1 MTTARS
7 LTVLSVASEAYP
19 LVKTGGLA
27 DVVGALPTALDPEDV
42 DVRTLIPG
50 YPAVLKALKDGHVA
64 HEYADLMGGPARLL
78 VGSAG
83 SLELMVLDAPHLYDR
98 PGNPYLG
105 PDGKD
110 WPDNAIRFGAL
121 SRVAAD
127 VGLGLVLGY
136 TPDVV
141 HCHDWQ
147 AGLVPAYLAYAKGPR
162 PATVMTVHNLAFQG
176 KFSAELLEVLGL
188 PAEAYSLEELEY
200 YGGISFLKAGLVFAD
215 HITTVSPTYAAEI
228 RTNLGGMGLG
238 GLLRKRGDAVSG
250 ILNGID
256 TFDWDPAH
264 DGYISTPFDVK
275 RLKERGAN
283 KLALQMRLG
292 LEVNPGA
299 LLYGV
304 VSRLTG
310 QKGMD
315 LLIEALPTLIEHGA
329 QLALLG
335 SGDAALEAAL
345 AETASKHSKR
355 ISVTIGYD
363 ESLAHGIQA
372 GVDALLVPSRFEPCG
387 LTQLYAQRYGAIPV
401 VARTGGLA
409 DTVVDAN
416 EMALASKMG
425 TGVMFSPVT
434 TDGLIFALERTAA
447 LWAQPT
453 AWRNLQRRAMAMDV
467 SWARPAAQYAA
478 LFRTLVAKLA
488 TAAAAKSNQAD

>member
-1 MTTARS
+1 VTTARS
-7 LTVLSVASEAYP
+7 LTVLSVTSEIYP

-27 DVVGALPTALDPEDV
+27 DVAGALPTALAPEDV
-42 DVRTLIPG
+42 DVRTLVPG

-64 HEYADLMGGPARLL
+64 HEYAELMGGPARLL

-83 SLELMVLDAPHLYDR
+83 ALDLMVLDAPHLFDR

-110 WPDNAIRFGAL
+110 WPDNALRFGAL
-121 SRVAAD
+121 SRAAAD
-127 VGLGLVLGY
+127 VGRGLVLGY

-147 AGLVPAYLAYAKGPR
+147 AGLVPAYLAYSDDPR
-162 PATVMTVHNLAFQG
+162 PVTVITVHNLAFQG
-176 KFSAELLEVLGL
+176 KFSAELLEPLGL
-188 PAEAYSLEELEY
+188 PKQAYSLEELEY

-238 GLLRKRGDAVSG
+238 GLLRKRGAAVSG

-256 TFDWDPAH
+256 AFDWDPAH
-264 DGYISTPFDVK
+264 DGYIAAPFDAK
-275 RLKERGAN
+275 RLKDRVSN
-283 KLALQMRLG
+283 KLALQARLG
-292 LEVNPGA
+292 LEVSA
-299 LLYGV
+299 STLLYGV

-310 QKGMD
+310 QKGID
-315 LLIEALPTLIEHGA
+315 LLIEAIPALIEQGA

-335 SGDAALEAAL
+335 SGDALL
-345 AETASKHSKR
+345 ETALIDAATKHPKR
-355 ISVTIGYD
+355 IAVTIGYD

-416 EMALASKMG
+416 EIALSAKMG

-434 TDGLIFALERTAA
+434 TDGLIYALERTAA

-453 AWRNLQRRAMAMDV
+453 AWRKMQRRAMAMDV
-467 SWARPAAQYAA
+467 SWSRPAAQYAA
-478 LFRTLVAKLA
+478 LFRTLVDRG
-488 TAAAAKSNQAD
+488 TAAPTSPV

>member
-7 LTVLSVASEAYP
+7 LTVLSVASEVFP

-27 DVVGALPTALDPEDV
+27 DVVGALPTALASEDI
-42 DVRTLIPG
+42 DVRTLVPG

-64 HEYADLMGGPARLL
+64 HEYAQLMGGPARLL
-78 VGSAG
+78 IGTAG
-83 SLELMVLDAPHLYDR
+83 ALDLMVLDAPHLFNR
-98 PGNPYLG
+98 PGTPYA
-105 PDGKD
+105 DAHGKD
-110 WPDNAIRFGAL
+110 WPDNALRFGAL

-127 VGLGLVLGY
+127 VGRGLVLGY

-147 AGLVPAYLAYAKGPR
+147 AGLVPAYLAYLPHSDVPR
-162 PATVMTVHNLAFQG
+162 PVTVLTVHNLAFQG
-176 KFSAELLEVLGL
+176 KFAADLLTALGL
-188 PAEAYSLEELEY
+188 PAEAYSLEGLEY
-200 YGGISFLKAGLVFAD
+200 YGDISFLKAGLVFAD

-228 RTNLGGMGLG
+228 RTNIGGMGFG
-238 GLLRKRGDAVSG
+238 GLLRKRGTAVSG

-256 TFDWDPAH
+256 EVDWDPAH
-264 DGYISTPFDVK
+264 DVHVATPFDAK
-275 RLKERGAN
+275 RLKSRVSN
-283 KLALQMRLG
+283 KLALQARLG
-292 LEVNPGA
+292 LEVSPSR

-310 QKGMD
+310 QKGID
-315 LLIEALPTLIEHGA
+315 LLIEALPALLEQGA

-335 SGDAALEAAL
+335 SGEALLETALMDAA
-345 AETASKHSKR
+345 TKHPKR
-355 ISVTIGYD
+355 IGVTIGYN
-363 ESLAHGIQA
+363 EPLAHAIQA

-387 LTQLYAQRYGAIPV
+387 LTQLSAQRYGAIPV

-416 EMALASKMG
+416 EVALSAKMG

-434 TDGLIFALERTAA
+434 TDGLIHALERTAA

-453 AWRNLQRRAMAMDV
+453 LWRQMQRRGMALDV
-467 SWARPAAQYAA
+467 SWTRPAAQYAT
-478 LFRTLVAKLA
+478 LFRALVQRGANVPP
-488 TAAAAKSNQAD
+488 SAD

>member
-1 MTTARS
+1 VITPRT
-7 LTVLSVASEAYP
+7 LTVLSVASEIYP

-27 DVVGALPTALDPEDV
+27 DVVGALPTALAPEDIE
-42 DVRTLIPG
+42 VRTLVPG
-50 YPAVLKALKDGHVA
+50 YPAVLKALKDGHLA
-64 HEYADLMGGPARLL
+64 HAYANLMGGPARLL
-78 VGSAG
+78 VGTAG
-83 SLELMVLDAPHLYDR
+83 ALDLMVLDAPHLFDR

-110 WPDNAIRFGAL
+110 WPDNALRFGAL
-121 SRVAAD
+121 SRAAAD
-127 VGLGLVLGY
+127 VGRGLVPGY
-136 TPDVV
+136 IPDVV

-147 AGLVPAYLAYAKGPR
+147 AGLVPAYLAYADGPR
-162 PATVMTVHNLAFQG
+162 PATIITVHNLAFQG
-176 KFSAELLEVLGL
+176 KFPAELLVPLGL
-188 PAEAYSLEELEY
+188 PEEAYSLDELEY

-215 HITTVSPTYAAEI
+215 HITTVSPTYASEI
-228 RTNLGGMGLG
+228 RTNIGGMGLG
-238 GLLRKRGDAVSG
+238 GLLRKRGTAVSG

-256 TFDWDPAH
+256 AFDWDPAH
-264 DGYISTPFDVK
+264 DGYITTPFDVK
-275 RLKERGAN
+275 RLKDRVDN
-283 KLALQMRLG
+283 KLALQARLG
-292 LEVNPGA
+292 LEVAPTT

-310 QKGMD
+310 QKGID
-315 LLIEALPTLIEHGA
+315 LLLEALPVLLGQGA

-335 SGDAALEAAL
+335 SGDPLL
-345 AETASKHSKR
+345 ETALIDAAGKHPKR

-416 EMALASKMG
+416 EVALASRMG

-434 TDGLIFALERTAA
+434 ADALMYALERTAA
-447 LWAQPT
+447 IWAEPGV
-453 AWRNLQRRAMAMDV
+453 WRKVQRRAMAVDV
-467 SWARPAAQYAA
+467 SWTRPAAQYAT
-478 LFRTLVAKLA
+478 LFRSLVARSTEPTTA
-488 TAAAAKSNQAD
+488 TR

>member
-7 LTVLSVASEAYP
+7 LTVLSVASEVYP

-27 DVVGALPTALDPEDV
+27 DVVGALPTALAPEDV
-42 DVRTLIPG
+42 EVRTLVPG
-50 YPAVLKALKDGHVA
+50 YPAVLRALKDGHVA
-64 HEYADLMGGPARLL
+64 HEYKELMGGAARLL
-78 VGSAG
+78 VGTAG
-83 SLELMVLDAPHLYDR
+83 ALDLMVLDAPHLFDR

-110 WPDNAIRFGAL
+110 WPDNALRFGAL

-127 VGLGLVLGY
+127 IGRGLVLGY

-147 AGLVPAYLAYAKGPR
+147 AGLVPAYLAYADGPR
-162 PATVMTVHNLAFQG
+162 PVTVVTIHNLAFQG
-176 KFSAELLEVLGL
+176 KFSADLLEPLGL
-188 PAEAYSLEELEY
+188 PEAAYSLEELEY

-228 RTNLGGMGLG
+228 RTNIGGMGLG
-238 GLLRKRGDAVSG
+238 GLLRKRGNAVSG

-256 TFDWDPAH
+256 AFDWDPAH
-264 DGYISTPFDVK
+264 DGYIATPFDVK
-275 RLKERGAN
+275 RLKDRVSN
-283 KLALQMRLG
+283 KLALQARLG
-292 LEVNPGA
+292 LEVSPST

-310 QKGMD
+310 QKGID
-315 LLIEALPTLIEHGA
+315 LLIEALPALLEQGA
-329 QLALLG
+329 LLALLG
-335 SGDAALEAAL
+335 SGDALLETALIDF
-345 AETASKHSKR
+345 ASKHPKR
-355 ISVTIGYD
+355 VAVTIGYD
-363 ESLAHGIQA
+363 EALAHSIQA

-416 EMALASKMG
+416 EIALSAKMG

-434 TDGLIFALERTAA
+434 ADGLLYAMERTAA

-453 AWRNLQRRAMAMDV
+453 LWRNMQRRAMGLDV
-467 SWARPAAQYAA
+467 SWTRPAARYAA
-478 LFRTLVAKLA
+478 LFRALVERG
-488 TAAAAKSNQAD
+488 TAALTSTV

>member
-1 MTTARS
+1 MRAV
-7 LTVLSVASEAYP
+7 TVLSVASEIYP

-27 DVVGALPTALDPEDV
+27 DVVGALPTALAAEDIT
-42 DVRTLIPG
+42 VRTLVPG
-50 YPAVLKALKDGHVA
+50 YPAVLRALKGGQLA
-64 HEYADLMGGPARLL
+64 HAYVELMGGPARLL
-78 VGSAG
+78 SGTAG
-83 SLELMVLDAPHLYDR
+83 SLNLFVLDAPHLFDR

-105 PDGKD
+105 SDGTD
-110 WPDNAIRFGAL
+110 WPDNALRFGAL

-127 VGLGLVLGY
+127 IGRGIVLGY

-147 AGLVPAYLAYAKGPR
+147 AGLVPAYLTYGDGPR
-162 PATVMTVHNLAFQG
+162 PVTVITVHNLAFQG
-176 KFSAELLEVLGL
+176 KFSPDLLEVLGL
-188 PAEAYSLEELEY
+188 PAEAYSLEALEF

-228 RTNLGGMGLG
+228 RTNIGGMGLG
-238 GLLRKRGDAVSG
+238 GLLRKRGSAVSG

-256 TFDWDPAH
+256 TYDWDPAH
-264 DGYISTPFDVK
+264 DGYIATPFDAT
-275 RLKERGAN
+275 RLKDRVSN
-283 KLALQMRLG
+283 KLALQARLG
-292 LEVNPGA
+292 LTVSPTT

-315 LLIEALPTLIEHGA
+315 LLLEALPVLLGQGA

-335 SGDAALEAAL
+335 SGDALLETALIDA
-345 AETASKHSKR
+345 ASKHPQR
-355 ISVTIGYD
+355 IAVTIGYD

-372 GVDALLVPSRFEPCG
+372 GADALLVPSRFEPCG

-416 EMALASKMG
+416 EVALAAKMG
-425 TGVMFSPVT
+425 TGVMFSPAT
-434 TDGLIFALERTAA
+434 TDGLLHALERTAT
-447 LWAQPT
+447 LWGQP
-453 AWRNLQRRAMAMDV
+453 AVWRAMQRRAMAIDV
-467 SWARPAAQYAA
+467 SWSRPAARYAA
-478 LFRTLVAKLA
+478 LFRRLLA
-488 TAAAAKSNQAD
+488 RGSGIPSATR

>member
-7 LTVLSVASEAYP
+7 LTVLSVASEVFP

-27 DVVGALPTALDPEDV
+27 DVVGALPTALAPEDI
-42 DVRTLIPG
+42 DVRTLVPG
-50 YPAVLKALKDGHVA
+50 YPAVLKALEDGHVA
-64 HEYADLMGGPARLL
+64 HEYAQLMGGPARLL
-78 VGSAG
+78 IGTAG
-83 SLELMVLDAPHLYDR
+83 ALELMVLDAPHLFNR
-98 PGNPYLG
+98 PGTPYA
-105 PDGKD
+105 DAHGKD
-110 WPDNAIRFGAL
+110 WPDNALRFGAL

-127 VGLGLVLGY
+127 VGRGLVLGY

-147 AGLVPAYLAYAKGPR
+147 AGLVPAYLAYGAGPR
-162 PATVMTVHNLAFQG
+162 PATVLTVHNLAFQG
-176 KFSAELLEVLGL
+176 KCAADLLESLGL
-188 PAEAYSLEELEY
+188 PAEAYSMEGLEY
-200 YGGISFLKAGLVFAD
+200 YGDISFLKAGLVFAD

-228 RTNLGGMGLG
+228 RTNIGGMGFG
-238 GLLRKRGDAVSG
+238 GLLRKRGSAVSG

-256 TFDWDPAH
+256 AFEWDPAH
-264 DGYISTPFDVK
+264 DVHIATPFDAK
-275 RLKERGAN
+275 RLKNRVSN
-283 KLALQMRLG
+283 KLALQARLG
-292 LEVNPGA
+292 LEVSPSS

-310 QKGMD
+310 QKGID
-315 LLIEALPTLIEHGA
+315 LLIEALPALLGQGA

-335 SGDAALEAAL
+335 SGESLLETALMDAA
-345 AETASKHSKR
+345 TKHPKR
-355 ISVTIGYD
+355 IAVTIGYD
-363 ESLAHGIQA
+363 EPLSHAIQA

-416 EMALASKMG
+416 EVALAAKMG

-434 TDGLIFALERTAA
+434 TDGLIHALERTAA

-453 AWRNLQRRAMAMDV
+453 LWRQLQRRGMALDV
-467 SWARPAAQYAA
+467 SWTRPAAQYAA
-478 LFRTLVAKLA
+478 LFRGLVERR
-488 TAAAAKSNQAD
+488 ADVPTSTV

>member
-7 LTVLSVASEAYP
+7 LTVLSVASEIYP

-27 DVVGALPTALDPEDV
+27 DVAGALPTALAPEEV
-42 DVRTLIPG
+42 EVRTLVPG

-64 HEYADLMGGPARLL
+64 HEYAELMGGPARLL
-78 VGSAG
+78 VGTAG
-83 SLELMVLDAPHLYDR
+83 ALDLMVLDAPHLFDR

-110 WPDNAIRFGAL
+110 WPDNALRFGAL

-127 VGLGLVLGY
+127 VGRGLVLGY

-147 AGLVPAYLAYAKGPR
+147 TGLVPAYLAYADGPR
-162 PATVMTVHNLAFQG
+162 PVTVITVHNLAFQG
-176 KFSAELLEVLGL
+176 KFSAELLEPLGL
-188 PAEAYSLEELEY
+188 PPQAYSLEELEY

-238 GLLRKRGDAVSG
+238 GLLRKRGAAVSG

-256 TFDWDPAH
+256 AFDWDPAH
-264 DGYISTPFDVK
+264 DGYIATPFDAK
-275 RLKERGAN
+275 RLKDRVSN
-283 KLALQMRLG
+283 KLALQARLG
-292 LEVNPGA
+292 LEVSPST

-310 QKGMD
+310 QKGID
-315 LLIEALPTLIEHGA
+315 LLIEALPALIEQGA
-329 QLALLG
+329 QLALIG
-335 SGDAALEAAL
+335 SGDALL
-345 AETASKHSKR
+345 ETALIDAATKHPKR

-416 EMALASKMG
+416 EIALSAKMG

-434 TDGLIFALERTAA
+434 TDGLVYALERTGA

-453 AWRNLQRRAMAMDV
+453 LWRNMQRRAMAMDV
-467 SWARPAAQYAA
+467 SWTRPAAQYAT
-478 LFRTLVAKLA
+478 LFRTLVARG
-488 TAAAAKSNQAD
+488 TAAPTSTV

>member
-1 MTTARS
+1 VTTSQS
-7 LTVLSVASEAYP
+7 LTVLSVTSEVYP

-27 DVVGALPTALDPEDV
+27 DVVGALPTALAPEDV
-42 DVRTLIPG
+42 EVRTLVPG
-50 YPAVLKALKDGHVA
+50 YPSVLKALKDGHVA
-64 HEYADLMGGPARLL
+64 HEYEQLMGGPARLL
-78 VGSAG
+78 AG
-83 SLELMVLDAPHLYDR
+83 TAGALDLMVLDAPHLFDR

-121 SRVAAD
+121 SRAAAD
-127 VGLGLVLGY
+127 VGRGLVLGY

-147 AGLVPAYLAYAKGPR
+147 AGLVPAYLAYSDGPR
-162 PATVMTVHNLAFQG
+162 PVTVVTVHNLAFQG
-176 KFSAELLEVLGL
+176 KFSAELLAPLGL

-228 RTNLGGMGLG
+228 RTNIGGMGLG
-238 GLLRKRGDAVSG
+238 GLLRKRGAAVSG

-256 TFDWDPAH
+256 AFDWDPAH
-264 DGYISTPFDVK
+264 DGYIATPFDAK
-275 RLKERGAN
+275 RLKDRVRN
-283 KLALQMRLG
+283 KLALQGRLG
-292 LEVNPGA
+292 LDVSA
-299 LLYGV
+299 STLLYGV

-310 QKGMD
+310 QKGID
-315 LLIEALPTLIEHGA
+315 LLIEVLPSLVAQGA

-335 SGDAALEAAL
+335 SGDALL
-345 AETASKHSKR
+345 ETALLDLAMQHPKQIAVR
-355 ISVTIGYD
+355 IGYD
-363 ESLAHGIQA
+363 EALAHGMQA

-416 EMALASKMG
+416 DAALAARMG

-434 TDGLIFALERTAA
+434 TDGLLYALERTAG

-453 AWRNLQRRAMAMDV
+453 VWRNLQRRAMAMDV
-467 SWARPAAQYAA
+467 SWTRPAAQYAA
-478 LFRTLVAKLA
+478 LFRALVARG
-488 TAAAAKSNQAD
+488 TAAPMSAV